1 MRMSP
6 AYESRVREVL
16 AGVRRAAE
24 RADQARDTDAMIQ
37 ALGAVR
43 DATIKATFVVREAE
57 EVTRAEARK
66 PKEIVA

>member
-1 MRMSP
+1 MKMLP
-6 AYESRVREVL
+6 AYATAVREAL

-43 DATIKATFVVREAE
+43 DATIKAGSVVRVADEAM
-57 EVTRAEARK
+57 RAEARK
-66 PKEIVA
+66 SKEIVA